1 MIQRRVKWKKGV
13 AVENGCMQAGKG
25 LGNSRKAG
33 DGGLGGEGMG
43 CCRLFQGLER
53 QHNPA
58 VKSWS
63 TGVRLLF
70 TQPMA
75 TY

>member
-13 AVENGCMQAGKG
+13 AVEKGCMQAGKG

-43 CCRLFQGLER
+43 RCCLFQGLER
-53 QHNPA
+53 QPCLA

-63 TGVRLLF
+63 MGVTLLF
-70 TQPMA
+70 AQPVA